1 VGQVP
6 VNRRAAIFQA
16 ALVHLRQASACSSE
30 RSSGKRNQPCS
41 ASRSSSCR
49 QAWFFRHPGEPAG
62 NLPHQLQFRP

>member
-1 VGQVP
+1 

-16 ALVHLRQASACSSE
+16 ALVHLRQASTCSSERAE

-41 ASRSSSCR
+41 ASRSSNCR
-49 QAWFFRHPGEPAG
+49 QAWFFRHPGELAS